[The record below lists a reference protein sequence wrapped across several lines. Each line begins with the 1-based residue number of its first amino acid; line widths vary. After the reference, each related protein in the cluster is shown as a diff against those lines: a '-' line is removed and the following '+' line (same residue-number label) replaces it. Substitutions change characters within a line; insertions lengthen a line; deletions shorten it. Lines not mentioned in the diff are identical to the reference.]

1 MRRSNESRSAST
13 QAALLAAARQVF
25 VENGYTAAAT
35 TEVVE
40 LAGVTRGA
48 LYHHFDGKA
57 GLFKAVI
64 EQEAAAVAQAIAA
77 RTANPMS
84 ANRALLDGAAAYFEA
99 MSVAGR
105 VRLLLIEGPAV
116 LGVEAMD
123 AIDGATGRGE
133 LRLGLQLAADTGK
146 LDHADVGPLAAMLS
160 AAFDKA
166 ALDVAA
172 GASQHAYLST
182 LKAVIGALVKDE

>member
-1 MRRSNESRSAST
+1 M
-13 QAALLAAARQVF
+13 F

-35 TEVVE
+35 TEIVE
-40 LAGVTRGA
+40 AAGVTRGA
-48 LYHHFDGKA
+48 LYHHFEGKA

-64 EQEAAAVAQAIAA
+64 EQEAAAVAQAITA
-77 RTANPMS
+77 RTANPRS
-84 ANRALLDGAAAYFEA
+84 AYRALLDGAAAYFEA
-99 MSVAGR
+99 MSAAGR
-105 VRLLLIEGPAV
+105 VRLLLVEGPAV

-146 LDHADVGPLAAMLS
+146 LNHADVGPLAAMLS

-182 LKAVIGALVKDE
+182 LEAVIGALVKDE